1 MAPENNPRPPRWY
14 ATAFRILL
22 VTFIVTLLCFAVI
35 LFLAIFGTVIH
46 ATLHGASPDMRVA
59 YRHIALPL
67 GAAAGIII
75 FLLVTI
81 MEVRHHRQAK
91 TLAAIERLS

>member
-1 MAPENNPRPPRWY
+1 
-14 ATAFRILL
+14 
-22 VTFIVTLLCFAVI
+22 
-35 LFLAIFGTVIH
+35 
-46 ATLHGASPDMRVA
+46 MRVA